1 MRFFLHHVCLFWL
14 YFFLSFF
21 FDPIAFFCFLT
32 VFVFFG
38 TFFFKIYLF
47 FSPLNTK
54 FSTFTCISWSHLFIS
69 MTNIILFGY
78 QGSSYL
84 LFVFMVCSFCMF
96 FWCHSCALC
105 CFLETPV
112 RVRGVCV
119 NMFCSV
125 FNFLWDICRLVMYVQ
140 FCFFV
145 VRRFSCKCALGKLRD
160 S

>member
-1 MRFFLHHVCLFWL
+1 MCLFWL
-14 YFFLSFF
+14 YFFKSFF
-21 FDPIAFFCFLT
+21 RSNSLFLFFDCIC
-32 VFVFFG
+32 VFRY
-38 TFFFKIYLF
+38 FFFQNIF
-47 FSPLNTK
+47 IFSPLNTK

-140 FCFFV
+140 FCF
-145 VRRFSCKCALGKLRD
+145 LW
-160 S
+160 